1 MTYDADAITAR
12 RKLRRSVTLWRVLAV
27 LGGLFALGAI
37 ILAASG
43 GVLDRRGDHI
53 ARIEVDGL
61 ITGDAKTLKML
72 EQIEKADRV
81 KALIVSIDS
90 PGGTTA
96 GSEAIYEW
104 LRKIAAKKPVVSTMG
119 TVAASGGYITAIG
132 TDYIV
137 ARGNTI
143 TGSIGVIFQWADLEK
158 LLQTVGVQMEE
169 VKSGE
174 LKAEPNFF
182 GPPSEK
188 VLAVTNE
195 MVQDSYR
202 WFTGLVHERRGIEE
216 QKIVDM
222 QGRVFT
228 GRQAL
233 KENSSTRSAARRSR
247 SSGFR
252 TRRRCRSCASS
263 TGSRTT
269 ASRASESSRWRAPG
283 SNSPASRRWRNSST
297 SGPKA
302 CTLTVSCRFGRLAP
316 ETAVTAKPITF
327 MIKSELIQA
336 IAESNPHLYHRD
348 VERIINVIFDE
359 IIGALA
365 AGDRV
370 ELRGFGAFSVKTRNA
385 RQGRNP
391 RTGDQVPVKAKSIPF
406 FKTGKELRDRLN
418 NGEG

>member
-233 KENSSTRSAARRSR
+233 KEKLVDAIGGEEVAVKWLQDEKKVPKLRIVDWKPNDGFEGFGIFSMASAGLEFA
-247 SSGFR
+247 GF
-252 TRRRCRSCASS
+252 
-263 TGSRTT
+263 
-269 ASRASESSRWRAPG
+269 P
-283 SNSPASRRWRNSST
+283 
-297 SGPKA
+297 
-302 CTLTVSCRFGRLAP
+302 TL
-316 ETAVTAKPITF
+316 AK
-327 MIKSELIQA
+327 L
-336 IAESNPHLYHRD
+336 
-348 VERIINVIFDE
+348 FDE
-359 IIGALA
+359 RAQ
-365 AGDRV
+365 
-370 ELRGFGAFSVKTRNA
+370 SVHLDGLLSLWQA
-385 RQGRNP
+385 RP
-391 RTGDQVPVKAKSIPF
+391 
-406 FKTGKELRDRLN
+406 
-418 NGEG
+418 